1 MISEQH
7 GSHVSI
13 ATGIVWVGATAPGI
27 GSAGLAGRSG
37 PRGRQLV
44 CIWHAAHSVISIAIP
59 GVVALGIHTA
69 RIAGKSGYE
78 ASSHGQGGYRHQSV
92 SHGILLK
99 CMVLKNSMATIVS
112 ASAVSRSAQLRK
124 QHSPHITT
132 SVYLLEPYISKVP
145 EDYTTRLLDH

>member
-44 CIWHAAHSVISIAIP
+44 CIWHAAHGVISIAIS

-69 RIAGKSGYE
+69 RIAGKSGSEGSY
-78 ASSHGQGGYRHQSV
+78 HGQGGYRHLSV
-92 SHGILLK
+92 SYGIHLK

-132 SVYLLEPYISKVP
+132 SVY
-145 EDYTTRLLDH
+145 